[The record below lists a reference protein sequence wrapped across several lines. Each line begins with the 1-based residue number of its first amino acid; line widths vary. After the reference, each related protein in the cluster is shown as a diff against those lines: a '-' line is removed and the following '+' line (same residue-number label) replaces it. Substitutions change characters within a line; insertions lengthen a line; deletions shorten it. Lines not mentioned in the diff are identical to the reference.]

1 MKYRK
6 KCANFGLKSGNILL
20 AGLLFLLI
28 GKPTYGY
35 ILVGRLKDIGIN
47 PSFVPYSIAYR
58 LLHNMEIEGLVISKW
73 DVEVAGP
80 SKRVYSITD
89 KGVQYL
95 KEWMV
100 EAHKNVE
107 VIENLIGKIEEAVN
121 EQNK

>member
-35 ILVGRLKDIGIN
+35 ILVDRLKDIGIN

-95 KEWMV
+95 KEWTV

>member
-6 KCANFGLKSGNILL
+6 KCANLGLKSGNILF

-28 GKPTYGY
+28 DKPTYGY
-35 ILVGRLKDIGIN
+35 MLVDRLKDIGIDS
-47 PSFVPYSIAYR
+47 SFVPYSIAYR
-58 LLHNMEIEGLVISKW
+58 LLHNMEIDGLVTSKW

-107 VIENLIGKIEEAVN
+107 VIETLIEKIKGAVN
-121 EQNK
+121 E

>member
-89 KGVQYL
+89 K
-95 KEWMV
+95 
-100 EAHKNVE
+100 E

>member
-6 KCANFGLKSGNILL
+6 KCANFGLKSGNILF

-28 GKPTYGY
+28 DKPTYGY
-35 ILVGRLKDIGIN
+35 ILVDKLKDIEIN
-47 PSFVPYSIAYR
+47 PSFVSYSIAYR
-58 LLHNMEIEGLVISKW
+58 LLHGMEIEGLVTSKW

-89 KGVQYL
+89 KGIQYL

-100 EAHKNVE
+100 EAHKNVK

-121 EQNK
+121 E